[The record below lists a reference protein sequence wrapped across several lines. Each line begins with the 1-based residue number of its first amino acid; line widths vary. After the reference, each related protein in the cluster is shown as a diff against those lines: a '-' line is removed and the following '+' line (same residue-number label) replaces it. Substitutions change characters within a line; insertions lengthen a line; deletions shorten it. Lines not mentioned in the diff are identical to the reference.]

1 MQGKV
6 DSRAANGGKRRHFMP
21 ACAWLRST
29 VAAILCA
36 ALVTPPLDA
45 IELKKPT
52 LDAFFRYVRIREAQI
67 EQEVKLALSGV
78 EGHQNPFLWID
89 TLPEARRAEAYA
101 ALRRGEVF
109 IERRKTLD
117 NGKEIECP
125 DGLIHHWMGTVF
137 IPGTTLEKTIALVQ
151 DYGNHATNYKPDVI
165 ASKTLERK
173 GNDFKIFMRFK
184 KKKVL
189 TVVLNTHQDVRYV
202 PLSPTR
208 MHSVARTTRVA
219 QVEDPATPDG
229 PEKAPGKDRG
239 FMWQLYTYWLFEERD
254 GGVYVQCEAIS
265 LSRDVPFLLGWLK
278 DYITSVPHESLRF
291 TLGRTCNLL
300 RKSDVACLE
309 KEK

>member
-1 MQGKV
+1 
-6 DSRAANGGKRRHFMP
+6 MP
-21 ACAWLRST
+21 VCAWLRSIV
-29 VAAILCA
+29 VAVVCA

-67 EQEVKLALSGV
+67 DQEVRNQDPV
-78 EGHQNPFLWID
+78 LWID
-89 TLPEARRAEAYA
+89 TLPEPRRAEAYA

-109 IERRKTLD
+109 IERRKALD

-137 IPGTTLEKTIALVQ
+137 IPGATLEKTIALVQ
-151 DYGNHATNYKPDVI
+151 DYNHHATNYKPDVI
-165 ASKTLERK
+165 ASKTLERN

-208 MHSVARTTRVA
+208 MHSRAYTTRVA
-219 QVEDPATPDG
+219 QVQDTDNPDG
-229 PEKAPGKDRG
+229 PEKPPGKDDG
-239 FMWQLYTYWLFEERD
+239 FMWHLYTYWLFEERD

-265 LSRDVPFLLGWLK
+265 LSRDVPILLVWLK
-278 DYITSVPHESLRF
+278 GYLTSVPKESLMF
-291 TLGRTCNLL
+291 TLGRTRSLL
-300 RKSDVACLE
+300 ASPAAGASQFTLSPLLALSEVEGQADEGR
-309 KEK
+309 